1 MARRKFSPCFF
12 VRIFV
17 FRAYFL
23 LSVRIF
29 LRTCIFLKKRAH
41 PATNVRITQE
51 AWISRT
57 NKKEAQANSPV
68 LLDKSLFR
76 LHQDRHGAVI
86 DQLDVH
92 HGAKDARFDN

>member
-12 VRIFV
+12 VRIFA

-29 LRTCIFLKKRAH
+29 KKACTSGHERAYH
-41 PATNVRITQE
+41 ARSVDKPDKQ
-51 AWISRT
+51 
-57 NKKEAQANSPV
+57 KEAQTNSPV